1 MAKCSQLT
9 PLPFKGLS
17 DMNRQME
24 ITSKINRCTGEG
36 HKAILWN
43 RQKGLT
49 KSCLLRMSHFVM
61 SRKADRP
68 SKEKD
73 VAAADDKND
82 SDNSSYKVH

>member
-1 MAKCSQLT
+1 
-9 PLPFKGLS
+9 
-17 DMNRQME
+17 
-24 ITSKINRCTGEG
+24 
-36 HKAILWN
+36 
-43 RQKGLT
+43 
-49 KSCLLRMSHFVM
+49 MSHFVM